1 MVVYKVRFIYSIST
15 GDGVD
20 SVPAVVEGLLVRL
33 VGEVP
38 CPTLNSGIRQLMTTS
53 ERNIG

>member
-15 GDGVD
+15 GDDVD
-20 SVPAVVEGLLVRL
+20 SVPAFVEGLLVRL

-38 CPTLNSGIRQLMTTS
+38 CPTLNGGISQIMTTS

>member
-1 MVVYKVRFIYSIST
+1 MVVCKVRFIYFIYT

-20 SVPAVVEGLLVRL
+20 SVSAFVEGLLVRL

-38 CPTLNSGIRQLMTTS
+38 CPTLNSEISQIMTTS

>member
-20 SVPAVVEGLLVRL
+20 SVPAFGEGLLVRL

-38 CPTLNSGIRQLMTTS
+38 CPTLSSGISQVMTTS
-53 ERNIG
+53 ERNIE

>member
-15 GDGVD
+15 GDGAD
-20 SVPAVVEGLLVRL
+20 SVPAFVEGLLVRL

-38 CPTLNSGIRQLMTTS
+38 CPTLNSRIIQVMATS
-53 ERNIG
+53 ERNIE